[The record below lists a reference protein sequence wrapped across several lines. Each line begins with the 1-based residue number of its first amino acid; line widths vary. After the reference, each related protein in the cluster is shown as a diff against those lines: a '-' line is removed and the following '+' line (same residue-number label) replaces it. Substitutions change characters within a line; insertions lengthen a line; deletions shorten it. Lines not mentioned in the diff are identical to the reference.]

1 MTQQTEQEAPH
12 AAEPSKVTYL
22 PGAVKTIGL
31 REVASRI
38 GIDYET
44 ARRWAADNR
53 LPVFKFNGVGRWR
66 AYPSDIDA
74 YVSKHKNKAAA
85 WEGGDAL

>member
-1 MTQQTEQEAPH
+1 MTQQTEQDEQ
-12 AAEPSKVTYL
+12 PSSTGPTVAT
-22 PGAVKTIGL
+22 KTIGL

-74 YVSKHKNKAAA
+74 YVSKHKNKAAS